1 MVCFVL
7 DLLLHWNSHHSL
19 VTRWLSFA
27 FIPSSSPPF
36 VACQLAQV
44 FAQWVTLITI
54 IIGPFSIIGRSVAIG
69 ATMGKTPRPFR
80 AHRSLFQLR
89 FFLPSHTGNSS
100 SHHTRKCMCR
110 WTSNTPQALFVYY
123 LLPLP
128 SMYAHSHTHTT
139 SRVT

>member
-1 MVCFVL
+1 ML

-69 ATMGKTPRPFR
+69 ATMG
-80 AHRSLFQLR
+80 
-89 FFLPSHTGNSS
+89 NSS
-100 SHHTRKCMCR
+100 SLPRSPVAFPITFFYHRKRGIPVRTTLGSACADGQVTHRKPCS
-110 WTSNTPQALFVYY
+110 SNPLFP
-123 LLPLP
+123 LL
-128 SMYAHSHTHTT
+128 SMYAHSHTHILQAA
-139 SRVT
+139 